1 MLNRS
6 QTRTRLLI
14 FTLYGDYLLPRKG
27 WAPTGSLMTLL
38 GLLGVRHQAVRST
51 LSRMSREGWLTT
63 KRRGR
68 HSRYALT
75 LKARHLLE
83 EGTRR
88 IFEPRR
94 RRWDGQWRVV
104 VYSLPETKRHLRE
117 ALRRRL
123 SYLGFGALTP
133 GTWVSP
139 HDRQVE
145 VQSLLKDLK
154 AQRYVQYFEGQWLS
168 PLSTHDL
175 VARCWNLQGLNRQYK
190 AFFRKWEPELKRWG
204 TRLSANT
211 RLNPRECFVHR
222 FWIIHEYSVFP
233 SRDPN
238 LPVELLSPNWMG
250 DQAARVFRDY
260 RKVLTLRANAF
271 VDEILR
277 QGNKVGAN
285 QPVRSPRGSKAQP
298 HEVPAQVE

>member
-1 MLNRS
+1 MINS
-6 QTRTRLLI
+6 QQGRTRLLI

-27 WAPTGSLMTLL
+27 WAPTGSLILLL
-38 GLLGVRHQAVRST
+38 GLLGVRSQAARST
-51 LSRMSREGWLTT
+51 LSRMSREGWLTA

-88 IFEPRR
+88 IFEPRP
-94 RRWDGQWRVV
+94 RRWDGRWRVV
-104 VYSLPETKRHLRE
+104 VYSLPETKRDLRE

-145 VQSLLKDLK
+145 VQSLLNDLK
-154 AQRYVQYFEGQWLS
+154 AQRYVQYFEGHWRGHIS
-168 PLSTHDL
+168 NKEL
-175 VARCWNLQGLNRQYK
+175 VTRCWNLKELNRQY
-190 AFFRKWEPELKRWG
+190 AVFLRKWVPELNKHG
-204 TRLSANT
+204 KATASSNG
-211 RLNPRECFVHR
+211 LNPSESFVHR
-222 FWIIHEYSVFP
+222 FWIIHEYSAFP

-238 LPVELLSPNWMG
+238 LPAELLPKGWRGNEASH
-250 DQAARVFRDY
+250 VFREY
-260 RKVLTLRANAF
+260 RRRLAKRANAF
-271 VDEILR
+271 VDETLR
-277 QGNKVGAN
+277 TAN
-285 QPVRSPRGSKAQP
+285 GIGTGKPVSS
-298 HEVPAQVE
+298 

>member
-1 MLNRS
+1 MLNRQ

-27 WAPTGSLMTLL
+27 WAPTASLILLL
-38 GLLGVRHQAVRST
+38 GLLGVRNQAARST
-51 LSRMSREGWLTT
+51 LSRMSREGWLKA

-75 LKARHLLE
+75 LRARHLLE

-88 IFEPRR
+88 IFEPRP
-94 RRWDGQWRVV
+94 RRWDGRWRVV
-104 VYSLPETKRHLRE
+104 VYSLPETKRDLRE

-154 AQRYVQYFEGQWLS
+154 AQRYVQYFEGHWRGHIS
-168 PLSTHDL
+168 NREL
-175 VARCWNLQGLNRQYK
+175 VTRCWNLRDLNRKYA
-190 AFFRKWEPELKRWG
+190 AFLRKWVSEMKEYGKRPASSNG
-204 TRLSANT
+204 LS
-211 RLNPRECFVHR
+211 RRECFVHR
-222 FWIIHEYSVFP
+222 FWIIHEYSTFP
-233 SRDPN
+233 RRDPN
-238 LPVELLSPNWMG
+238 LPTELLPKGWRGNEASH
-250 DQAARVFRDY
+250 VFREY
-260 RKVLTLRANAF
+260 RRKLTKRAEAF
-271 VDEILR
+271 VDETLR
-277 QGNKVGAN
+277 TANGIGALI
-285 QPVRSPRGSKAQP
+285 PAGS
-298 HEVPAQVE
+298 

>member
-1 MLNRS
+1 MLNRQ

-27 WAPTGSLMTLL
+27 SAPTGSLIALL
-38 GLLGVRHQAVRST
+38 GLLGVRNQAARST
-51 LSRMSREGWLTT
+51 LSRMSREGWLKG

-75 LKARHLLE
+75 LNARHLLE

-94 RRWDGQWRVV
+94 RRWDGRWRVV
-104 VYSLPETKRHLRE
+104 VYSLPETKRDLRE

-154 AQRYVQYFEGQWLS
+154 AQRYVQYFEGHWRGHIS
-168 PLSTHDL
+168 NKEL
-175 VARCWNLQGLNRQYK
+175 VTRCWNLKELNRQY
-190 AFFRKWEPELKRWG
+190 AMFLRKWVPELEKYEKG
-204 TRLSANT
+204 VASGNRLS
-211 RLNPRECFVHR
+211 PSECFVHR
-222 FWIIHEYSVFP
+222 FWIIHEYSAFP
-233 SRDPN
+233 NRDPN
-238 LPVELLSPNWMG
+238 LPAELLPKGWRGNEAS
-250 DQAARVFRDY
+250 QVFRKY
-260 RKVLTLRANAF
+260 RRKLTKRANAF

-277 QGNKVGAN
+277 TAN
-285 QPVRSPRGSKAQP
+285 GIKT
-298 HEVPAQVE
+298 EIPASH